1 MANNFDSSYTPHHL
15 RMTDPSP
22 WVVRFAPLIRT
33 SGTALDLACG
43 GGRHSRYLLGL
54 GHKVVAV
61 DRTTKALEDLASNPN
76 CQVISADLE
85 QDAPVFQKPGEL
97 TGRTFDG
104 VVVVNYLHRPLLAAL
119 LAALAPGGVLI
130 YETFARGNERFTR
143 PRNPDYLLKSG
154 ELLTLADAVLQVVA
168 YEHGIVK
175 NGPLPE
181 VIQRLCAIKSGGV
194 RRGDGD
200 QPEPQRV
207 YPDNTD

>member
-1 MANNFDSSYTPHHL
+1 
-15 RMTDPSP
+15 MTDPSP

-76 CQVISADLE
+76 CQVI
-85 QDAPVFQKPGEL
+85 
-97 TGRTFDG
+97 
-104 VVVVNYLHRPLLAAL
+104 N
-119 LAALAPGGVLI
+119 
-130 YETFARGNERFTR
+130 
-143 PRNPDYLLKSG
+143 
-154 ELLTLADAVLQVVA
+154 AVLQVVA